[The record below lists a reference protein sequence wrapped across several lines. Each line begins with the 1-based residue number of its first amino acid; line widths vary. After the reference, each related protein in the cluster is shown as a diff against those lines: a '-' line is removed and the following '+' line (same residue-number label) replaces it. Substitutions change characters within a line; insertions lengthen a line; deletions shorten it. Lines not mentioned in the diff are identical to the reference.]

1 MELKKPLIVGIIPA
15 RYASSR
21 FPAKPLAKIAGKT
34 MIQRVY
40 ERSMQASKL
49 QAVYVATDHPAIADE
64 VLSFGGKVVMTN
76 QHHANGTSRCA
87 EAVAC
92 LNIRPD
98 FVINIQGDEPIV
110 APEQI
115 DLLADML
122 SSNEFSIATLCRKVN
137 AVEELTNDTVIKVV
151 KAGYK
156 AIYFSRNCIPYLR
169 AASLNEYLQQHT
181 FYKHIGLYGF
191 KTDVLN
197 KIVLLPE
204 SPLEKAEQLEQL
216 RWLENGFEIGI
227 SETSQASWSVDVPAD
242 IAVIEKMIAEL
253 KID

>member
-1 MELKKPLIVGIIPA
+1 MELKRPWIVGVIPA
-15 RYASSR
+15 RYASTR
-21 FPAKPLAKIAGKT
+21 FPAKPLAIIAGKT

-40 ERSMQASKL
+40 ERSLKATKL
-49 QAVYVATDHPAIADE
+49 NDVFVATDHPAIADE

-76 QHHANGTSRCA
+76 PHHANGTSRCA
-87 EAVAC
+87 EAVSC
-92 LNIRPD
+92 LTIRPD
-98 FVINIQGDEPIV
+98 AVINIQGDEPIV

-122 SSNEFSIATLCRKVN
+122 SSNAFSIATLCRKVN
-137 AVEELTNDTVIKVV
+137 GLDELTNDTVIKVV
-151 KAGYK
+151 KAGHK
-156 AIYFSRNCIPYLR
+156 AIYFSRNYIPHLR
-169 AASLNEYLQQHT
+169 GISFDKYLQHAV

-191 KTDVLN
+191 KTEVLN
-197 KIVLLPE
+197 KLVLLPE

-227 SETSQASWSVDVPAD
+227 SETAHASWSVDVPAD
-242 IAVIEKMIAEL
+242 ITVIEKMIADL